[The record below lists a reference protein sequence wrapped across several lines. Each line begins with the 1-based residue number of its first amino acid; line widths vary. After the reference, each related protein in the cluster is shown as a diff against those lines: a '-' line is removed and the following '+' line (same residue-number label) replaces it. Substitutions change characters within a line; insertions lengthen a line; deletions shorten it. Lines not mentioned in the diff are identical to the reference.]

1 MTPKELGWVGPYLL
15 AIYKGWRRIFQ
26 DIEVFGIFCLLGREG
41 GKKRTISRRNPI
53 SNS

>member
-15 AIYKGWRRIFQ
+15 AIHKGWRHIFQ

-41 GKKRTISRRNPI
+41 QKKNLKEKP
-53 SNS
+53 NL